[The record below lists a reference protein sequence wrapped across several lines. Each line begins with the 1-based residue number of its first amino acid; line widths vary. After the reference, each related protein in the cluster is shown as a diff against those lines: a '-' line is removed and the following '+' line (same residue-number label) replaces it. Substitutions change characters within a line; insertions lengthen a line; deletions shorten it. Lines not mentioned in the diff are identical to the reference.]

1 MIRSRTQAASR
12 EPVVVSG
19 KKEVLACSLLALLLF
34 PVPQISPQ
42 SSEVPWTHYVR
53 IAAYGLRSDNA
64 DQIVRNAQRD
74 GVFGI
79 EVDNDI
85 EGRYESFLDPEAKL
99 KAIHEVAEKAH

>member
-1 MIRSRTQAASR
+1 MKRSGTQAASR
-12 EPVVVSG
+12 EPVVACR
-19 KKEVLACSLLALLLF
+19 KKGGVAWSLLALLLF
-34 PVPQISPQ
+34 SLPQVFPQ
-42 SSEVPWTHYVR
+42 SSETPWTHYVR

-85 EGRYESFLDPEAKL
+85 EGRYESFLHPEAKL
-99 KAIHEVAEKAH
+99 EAIHEV